1 MAKKVLIIEDHP
13 ATAEMIASILQ
24 LDGIGSVIAPDGLS
38 GIEKAHSEKPDLVLL
53 DIMLPGMNGFEV
65 CDKLKADPETSRT
78 PIVIVSVRASEDSV
92 KKGKGCGASEYITKP
107 FEPAKLREVVK
118 KYLK

>member
-1 MAKKVLIIEDHP
+1 MAKKILIVEDHP
-13 ATAEMIASILQ
+13 ATAEMIANILQ
-24 LDGIGSVIAPDGLS
+24 LDGIGSVIAPDGLA
-38 GIEKAHSEKPDLVLL
+38 GLEKARLEKPDLILL
-53 DIMLPGMNGFEV
+53 DIMMPGMNGFEV
-65 CDKLKADPETSRT
+65 CDKLKADPGTSPI